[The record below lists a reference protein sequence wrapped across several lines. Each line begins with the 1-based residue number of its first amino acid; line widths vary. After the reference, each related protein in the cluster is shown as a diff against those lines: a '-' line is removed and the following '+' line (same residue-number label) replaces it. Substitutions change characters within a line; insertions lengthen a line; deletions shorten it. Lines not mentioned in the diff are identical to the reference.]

1 MFSDTYNPLFPETLS
16 TNSIKPLEF
25 DIKIIGARHLMG
37 NKGKRGLVSPFV
49 EVEVLG
55 CEYDSFKAKT
65 KVVPDNGLNPM
76 WDETFKIRI
85 QNPAM
90 AVFRVAVFDE
100 DMFGEPNF
108 IGAATY
114 PASCVLRGYRSIPL
128 KNGHSEEIEL
138 STLLV
143 KVCLWKLF
151 VSR

>member
-1 MFSDTYNPLFPETLS
+1 MFSDTYNPLFPETLAA
-16 TNSIKPLEF
+16 NNIKPLEF

-143 KVCLWKLF
+143 KVCLSKLL
-151 VSR
+151 